1 MNTEL
6 LRFIEK
12 NNLGYLLG
20 NTVRAIIYAKDDIL
34 SPQQRLQHLKDARTF
49 INVEIKNLSKK
60 EKTK

>member
-1 MNTEL
+1 LNTEL
-6 LRFIEK
+6 VRFIEK

-20 NTVRAIIYAKDDIL
+20 NTIRVIVFSRDESL
-34 SPQQRLQHLKDARTF
+34 SEQQRLQHLKDARAF